1 MRIDREDWF
10 FANTRESAPREFY
23 ISKKDADKHGCTR
36 GCGGCSSF
44 TRGLGRQS
52 HTDECRERFRKATC
66 EDAKVRN
73 SEVKRKEYEERQGA
87 KRKKRR
93 KNRAN

>member
-1 MRIDREDWF
+1 MF
-10 FANTRESAPREFY
+10 VNTRESAPRELY

-44 TRGLGRQS
+44 TGGLRRQC
-52 HTDECRERFRKATC
+52 HTDECRERFRKAMC

-73 SEVKRKEYEERQGA
+73 SELKRKEYERQGA
-87 KRKKRR
+87 KRKK
-93 KNRAN
+93 KEEGK